1 MRIVVSLLLLAA
13 LLPGA
18 QAATRVLVLF
28 DGRQDPSGEGYLNAH
43 YIANLLGHFE
53 TQWELRHLDQ
63 YRRGDA
69 HRYDAVFFASTV
81 THPKFPAGFLED
93 AATTRRTFVW
103 LGRHIGE
110 LLAGGRSEQ
119 FGFSYIDYR
128 DDEDFDTVIYRNI
141 RLPKGYPDL
150 NLVAV
155 LDGAPVR
162 VHAIA
167 QNSDKV
173 IYPYVLQRG
182 SFWYFADSPFSF
194 ANEGDR
200 YLVFCD
206 LLHDILGQ
214 PHAGSRRAMVRIED
228 VSVDQDPKDLRA
240 IADYLYS
247 QGIPFQV
254 ALIPIFR
261 DPQRGLEVH
270 LSDRRPF
277 VEAVRYMMARGGSI
291 VLHGVTHQYRGASG
305 DDFEFWNDLAE
316 KPVPNDG
323 QRDALERK
331 LELAFRECFRNGIY
345 PIAWETPH
353 NAASPNTYTFLK
365 DYFTVFHERVLA
377 VPTRASEQYFP
388 YPVRDR
394 YGRFVVPENLGF
406 LPEGATDTAPLV
418 EHARAMLA
426 VRDGIATFYF
436 HPFLKLEH
444 LKQIV
449 SGIRGLGYEYVSL
462 RDFGPQVRFRHWQVA
477 VAGENGQIAPWSGS
491 KPKSAYLRRVVL
503 EANGSVRQDTFPVA
517 AAATAAPGQ
526 KFRPGTLVAWE
537 PASRPA
543 GAAPSRL
550 TRARQWLFGEPQPA
564 EAAARNTELPAVALL
579 WNPIARGAAQHEQQ
593 SFEAVLSA
601 YGYAL
606 ERVVFQVGTA
616 RPFASPDRLLVI
628 PAFLASQLSP
638 QQQLTVLNHLRAGGR
653 LLLAGRSALAE
664 RLGLEFDE
672 RSIHVKQVNDLNF
685 PERFLR
691 WEPAERVQRFEP
703 PEDHVALLLDPESRQ
718 VLAFGAP
725 FDNGKY
731 IYLATPLDTATGLG
745 HTRYPYLAHHLQET
759 FDVRPRLLRPR
770 LEVYFDPG
778 YRQDV
783 DRTKLVNSW
792 RKSGIRVVHVA
803 AWHFYPKYEFPY
815 RSFIDLCHRHGIAV
829 YAWFEPPMVTKSF
842 WDEHPEWRERTA
854 SGDDGHVGWRYLMNL
869 RNPQALR
876 AALQF
881 FREVVALDWDGVNIA
896 ELNFDA
902 GTPVMNPKKYV
913 PMNNE
918 VRAEFRARRGFDP
931 IELFRPDSP
940 HYWEKNLAA
949 LKAFTDYRV
958 EIITDL
964 HRAFLDEMERIRKQR
979 DLEVMVTMLDSLH
992 SKTVRASI
1000 GVDSHEILR
1009 LMDRYRFTLQVEDP
1023 SEFWAGSPERYRD
1036 FGRTYLGL
1044 VKDPSRLMFDVNVV
1058 DRDVRDTRL
1067 PSALATGTEFARLLA
1082 AAAAPTGRAAVYSEW
1097 TVTPQD
1103 WELAA
1108 SVLAS
1113 GARLRRESGGWR
1125 IDAPFAVAVRVPT
1138 ELTSF
1143 YLDGRPW
1150 PVFESG
1156 TVLVPRGT
1164 HLLSFSRP
1172 FASFLDFKQ
1181 LDLRLRSISGELLS
1195 ADTTS
1200 RGMLFAYA
1208 SPGRCLAVFNKQ
1220 PHRVRVDGR
1229 EWTAAALYSRGEWAV
1244 PLPSGRHTVEVVA
1257 NEPAVFAIEVTSL
1270 VFSSFIVF
1278 FGGLSCGS
1286 MLVLYSM
1293 IRLRRA
1299 ARALRRR
1306 FLRPVPGVIS

>member
-1 MRIVVSLLLLAA
+1 MLPAMSPRAASGQPQAGGENPRGLGRPQLAAVANDHLGCQQSGAKQVIAHLFHRRAAGIRQWPGRVFRFRFAFSVLYQVEIHKTAFLQSNEPLVLYYCPLACLLCYNCIAFFVSFPRRAAPGANEKTGCGDDSPTETVERVGLGMKRGNPGIRRSTLMRIVVSLLLLAA
-13 LLPGA
+13 LVPGA

-53 TQWELRHLDQ
+53 TQWELRHLDH

-81 THPKFPAGFLED
+81 TRPRFPAGFLED
-93 AATTRRTFVW
+93 AASTRRTFVW

-155 LDGAPVR
+155 LAGAPVR

-173 IYPYVLQRG
+173 VYPYVLQRG

-377 VPTRASEQYFP
+377 APTRASEQYFP

-449 SGIRGLGYEYVSL
+449 GGIRGLGYEFVSL
-462 RDFGPQVRFRHWQVA
+462 RDFG
-477 VAGENGQIAPWSGS
+477 
-491 KPKSAYLRRVVL
+491 
-503 EANGSVRQDTFPVA
+503 
-517 AAATAAPGQ
+517 
-526 KFRPGTLVAWE
+526 
-537 PASRPA
+537 
-543 GAAPSRL
+543 
-550 TRARQWLFGEPQPA
+550 
-564 EAAARNTELPAVALL
+564 
-579 WNPIARGAAQHEQQ
+579 
-593 SFEAVLSA
+593 
-601 YGYAL
+601 
-606 ERVVFQVGTA
+606 
-616 RPFASPDRLLVI
+616 
-628 PAFLASQLSP
+628 
-638 QQQLTVLNHLRAGGR
+638 
-653 LLLAGRSALAE
+653 
-664 RLGLEFDE
+664 
-672 RSIHVKQVNDLNF
+672 
-685 PERFLR
+685 
-691 WEPAERVQRFEP
+691 
-703 PEDHVALLLDPESRQ
+703 
-718 VLAFGAP
+718 
-725 FDNGKY
+725 
-731 IYLATPLDTATGLG
+731 
-745 HTRYPYLAHHLQET
+745 
-759 FDVRPRLLRPR
+759 
-770 LEVYFDPG
+770 
-778 YRQDV
+778 
-783 DRTKLVNSW
+783 
-792 RKSGIRVVHVA
+792 
-803 AWHFYPKYEFPY
+803 
-815 RSFIDLCHRHGIAV
+815 
-829 YAWFEPPMVTKSF
+829 
-842 WDEHPEWRERTA
+842 
-854 SGDDGHVGWRYLMNL
+854 
-869 RNPQALR
+869 
-876 AALQF
+876 
-881 FREVVALDWDGVNIA
+881 
-896 ELNFDA
+896 
-902 GTPVMNPKKYV
+902 
-913 PMNNE
+913 
-918 VRAEFRARRGFDP
+918 
-931 IELFRPDSP
+931 
-940 HYWEKNLAA
+940 
-949 LKAFTDYRV
+949 
-958 EIITDL
+958 
-964 HRAFLDEMERIRKQR
+964 
-979 DLEVMVTMLDSLH
+979 
-992 SKTVRASI
+992 
-1000 GVDSHEILR
+1000 
-1009 LMDRYRFTLQVEDP
+1009 
-1023 SEFWAGSPERYRD
+1023 
-1036 FGRTYLGL
+1036 
-1044 VKDPSRLMFDVNVV
+1044 
-1058 DRDVRDTRL
+1058 
-1067 PSALATGTEFARLLA
+1067 
-1082 AAAAPTGRAAVYSEW
+1082 
-1097 TVTPQD
+1097 
-1103 WELAA
+1103 
-1108 SVLAS
+1108 
-1113 GARLRRESGGWR
+1113 
-1125 IDAPFAVAVRVPT
+1125 
-1138 ELTSF
+1138 
-1143 YLDGRPW
+1143 
-1150 PVFESG
+1150 
-1156 TVLVPRGT
+1156 
-1164 HLLSFSRP
+1164 
-1172 FASFLDFKQ
+1172 
-1181 LDLRLRSISGELLS
+1181 
-1195 ADTTS
+1195 
-1200 RGMLFAYA
+1200 
-1208 SPGRCLAVFNKQ
+1208 
-1220 PHRVRVDGR
+1220 
-1229 EWTAAALYSRGEWAV
+1229 
-1244 PLPSGRHTVEVVA
+1244 
-1257 NEPAVFAIEVTSL
+1257 
-1270 VFSSFIVF
+1270 
-1278 FGGLSCGS
+1278 
-1286 MLVLYSM
+1286 
-1293 IRLRRA
+1293 
-1299 ARALRRR
+1299 
-1306 FLRPVPGVIS
+1306 